1 MTTTELRVL
10 ASIAKNPDAP
20 DYQIAKNL
28 GLRVS
33 EVAAA
38 RQHPAGKA
46 DAAPAKNPVT
56 MKSGGVELTGLRVLP
71 RKPADSAA
79 GYIKRLPTGRGY
91 EPRVLAAEWG
101 ISEETIRRHA
111 KDLKCLKFVE
121 VNDEWVPMVMH
132 PDTASRYHA

>member
-1 MTTTELRVL
+1 MNTARIL

-20 DYQIAKNL
+20 NHRIAKNL
-28 GLRVS
+28 NLTVG
-33 EVAAA
+33 EVAAVRDA
-38 RQHPAGKA
+38 QPTHTSPAA
-46 DAAPAKNPVT
+46 VT
-56 MKSGGVELTGLRVLP
+56 CDGVELRGLRVLP

-79 GYIKRLPTGRGY
+79 GFIKRLPQGRGF

-101 ISEETIRRHA
+101 MSEDTIRRHA

-132 PDTASRYHA
+132 PDTAAKYHS

>member
-1 MTTTELRVL
+1 MNTARIL

-20 DYQIAKNL
+20 NFRIAKNL
-28 GLRVS
+28 GLRVD
-33 EVAAA
+33 EVAAVRSLPA
-38 RQHPAGKA
+38 RTASKA
-46 DAAPAKNPVT
+46 TTAKASAVT
-56 MKSGGVELTGLRVLP
+56 SDGVELKGLRVLP

-79 GYIKRLPTGRGY
+79 GFIKRLPVGRGY

-121 VNDEWVPMVMH
+121 INDEWLPMVMH
-132 PDTASRYHA
+132 PETAGRYHA

>member
-1 MTTTELRVL
+1 MNTTRIL

-20 DYQIAKNL
+20 NYRIAKNL
-28 GLRVS
+28 GITVS

-38 RQHPAGKA
+38 RGTP
-46 DAAPAKNPVT
+46 PAKTPSST
-56 MKSGGVELTGLRVLP
+56 PALSGGVELKGLRVLP

-79 GYIKRLPTGRGY
+79 GFIKRLPVGRGF

-101 ISEETIRRHA
+101 MSEETIRRHA

-121 VNDEWVPMVMH
+121 VNDEWVPMIMH
-132 PDTASRYHA
+132 PDTAARYHA

>member
-10 ASIAKNPDAP
+10 ASIAKNPDAS

-28 GLRVS
+28 KLRVA
-33 EVAAA
+33 EVTAA
-38 RQHPAGKA
+38 RQHPAGKVSP
-46 DAAPAKNPVT
+46 APKNPVA

-132 PDTASRYHA
+132 PETAARYHA

>member
-1 MTTTELRVL
+1 MNTARIL

-20 DYQIAKNL
+20 NYRIAKNL
-28 GLRVS
+28 GITVG

-38 RQHPAGKA
+38 RGT
-46 DAAPAKNPVT
+46 APTGTAPSPT
-56 MKSGGVELTGLRVLP
+56 SLSGVELKGLRVLP

-79 GYIKRLPTGRGY
+79 GFIKRLPVGRGF

-101 ISEETIRRHA
+101 MSEDTIRRHA

-121 VNDEWVPMVMH
+121 VDDEWVPMVMH
-132 PDTASRYHA
+132 PDTAAKYHS

>member
-1 MTTTELRVL
+1 MNTARIL

-20 DYQIAKNL
+20 NLRIAKNL
-28 GLRVS
+28 GLRVD
-33 EVAAA
+33 EVAAVRSLPA
-38 RQHPAGKA
+38 HPASKA
-46 DAAPAKNPVT
+46 ATAKASAVA
-56 MKSGGVELTGLRVLP
+56 SDGVELKGLRVLP

-79 GYIKRLPTGRGY
+79 GFIKRLPVGRGY

-121 VNDEWVPMVMH
+121 INDEWLPMVMH
-132 PDTASRYHA
+132 PETAGRYHA